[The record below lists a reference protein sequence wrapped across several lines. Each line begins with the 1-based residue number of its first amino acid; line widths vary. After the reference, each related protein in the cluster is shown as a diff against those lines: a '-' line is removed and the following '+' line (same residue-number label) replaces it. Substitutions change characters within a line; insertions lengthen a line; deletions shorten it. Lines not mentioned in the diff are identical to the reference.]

1 MTVRIG
7 VNGFGRIG
15 RLVVRA
21 ARDRDIEVVGVNDV
35 VDVAM
40 LAHLLKYDSTFGR
53 YPGSVAVD
61 GDALVVDGRRIRAT
75 AERDPADLDWS
86 AVGADIVVE
95 STGRFRSREDAARHL
110 KAGAHKVVLSAPG
123 KSVDATIVLGV
134 NADEYDPALH
144 DVVSN
149 ASCTTNCFAPMVKVL
164 HEAFGLRKGFL
175 TTVHGYTNDQNV
187 LDGPHK
193 DLHRA
198 RAAAVNLIPTT
209 TGAAR
214 AVGLVLPELA
224 GRLDG
229 IALRVPLEDGSLCD
243 FACGAGPGR
252 DRGRGERRVQGG
264 SGRRA
269 GRAAR
274 LQRGPH
280 RVPRRGRRAGVL
292 HLRRDAD
299 PGAGRPGEGLRLVRQ
314 RVGLHPPAAGPGRAR
329 RRPGLV
335 IGMTAVAPARQTPGL
350 APDRFVFATS
360 IDLATGS
367 ASARPRWRAS
377 GHPPC
382 PGMALSEGSW

>member
-35 VDVAM
+35 VDVAT

-53 YPGSVAVD
+53 YPGRVEVD
-61 GDALVVDGRRIRAT
+61 GDQLVVDGRSIRAT

-95 STGRFRSREDAARHL
+95 STGRFRTREDAAGHL
-110 KAGAHKVVLSAPG
+110 KAGARKVVLSAPG
-123 KSVDATIVLGV
+123 KGVDATIVLGV
-134 NADEYDPALH
+134 NADAYDPALH

-164 HEAFGLRKGFL
+164 HESFGLRKGFL

-198 RAAAVNLIPTT
+198 RAAAINLIPTT

-243 FACGAGPGR
+243 FAAVL
-252 DRGRGERRVQGG
+252 DREVT
-264 SGRRA
+264 A
-269 GRAAR
+269 ADVNAAFRAAADGE
-274 LQRGPH
+274 L
-280 RVPRRGRRAGVL
+280 AGLLVYNEDPIVS
-292 HLRRDAD
+292 RDVV
-299 PGAGRPGEGLRLVRQ
+299 GE
-314 RVGLHPPAAGPGRAR
+314 
-329 RRPGLV
+329 
-335 IGMTAVAPARQTPGL
+335 
-350 APDRFVFATS
+350 
-360 IDLATGS
+360 S
-367 ASARPRWRAS
+367 ASCIFDATLTQAQGELVKVFGWYDNEWGYTQRLLDLVELVAARGW
-377 GHPPC
+377 
-382 PGMALSEGSW
+382 

>member
-35 VDVAM
+35 VDVAT

-53 YPGSVAVD
+53 YPGPVEVD
-61 GDALVVDGRRIRAT
+61 GDQLVVDGRSIRAT

-95 STGRFRSREDAARHL
+95 STGRFRTREDAAGHL
-110 KAGAHKVVLSAPG
+110 KAGARKVVLSAPG
-123 KSVDATIVLGV
+123 KGVDATIVLGV
-134 NADEYDPALH
+134 NADAYDPALH

-164 HEAFGLRKGFL
+164 HESFGLRKGFL

-198 RAAAVNLIPTT
+198 RAAAINLIPTT

-229 IALRVPLEDGSLCD
+229 IALRIPIEDGSLCD
-243 FACGAGPGR
+243 FAAVL
-252 DRGRGERRVQGG
+252 DREATV
-264 SGRRA
+264 A
-269 GRAAR
+269 EVNAAFRAAADGE
-274 LQRGPH
+274 L
-280 RVPRRGRRAGVL
+280 AGLLVYNEDPIVS
-292 HLRRDAD
+292 RDVV
-299 PGAGRPGEGLRLVRQ
+299 GE
-314 RVGLHPPAAGPGRAR
+314 
-329 RRPGLV
+329 
-335 IGMTAVAPARQTPGL
+335 
-350 APDRFVFATS
+350 
-360 IDLATGS
+360 S
-367 ASARPRWRAS
+367 ASCIFDSTLTQAQGELVKTFGWYDNEWGYTHRLLDLVELVAARGW
-377 GHPPC
+377 
-382 PGMALSEGSW
+382 

>member
-35 VDVAM
+35 ADVAT
-40 LAHLLKYDSTFGR
+40 LAHLLKYDSTYGR
-53 YPGSVAVD
+53 YPGSVTAD

-95 STGRFRSREDAARHL
+95 STGKFRARDDAARHL
-110 KAGAHKVVLSAPG
+110 KAGARKVVLSAPG
-123 KSVDATIVLGV
+123 KGVDATLVLGV

-164 HEAFGLRKGFL
+164 HEAFGIQKGFL

-229 IALRVPLEDGSLCD
+229 LALRVPIDDGSLCD
-243 FACGAGPGR
+243 FAAVLDREVTAAEVNDAFRVAADGELAGLLVYNEDPIVSR
-252 DRGRGERRVQGG
+252 DVVGDPASCLFDSTLTQAQGDLVKVFG
-264 SGRRA
+264 WYDNEWGYTHRLLDLVELV
-269 GRAAR
+269 AAR
-274 LQRGPH
+274 G
-280 RVPRRGRRAGVL
+280 
-292 HLRRDAD
+292 
-299 PGAGRPGEGLRLVRQ
+299 
-314 RVGLHPPAAGPGRAR
+314 
-329 RRPGLV
+329 
-335 IGMTAVAPARQTPGL
+335 
-350 APDRFVFATS
+350 
-360 IDLATGS
+360 
-367 ASARPRWRAS
+367 W
-377 GHPPC
+377 
-382 PGMALSEGSW
+382 

>member
-35 VDVAM
+35 VGVPT

-53 YPGSVAVD
+53 YPGPVAVE
-61 GDALVVDGRRIRAT
+61 GDALVVDGHRIRAT
-75 AERDPADLDWS
+75 AERDPVDLDWS

-95 STGRFRSREDAARHL
+95 STGRFRTRDDAARHL
-110 KAGAHKVVLSAPG
+110 KAGARKVVLSAPG
-123 KSVDATIVLGV
+123 KGVDATLVLGV
-134 NADEYDPALH
+134 NADDYDPVLH
-144 DVVSN
+144 DVISN

-164 HEAFGLRKGFL
+164 HEAFGIRKGFL

-229 IALRVPLEDGSLCD
+229 LALRVPLEDGSLCD
-243 FACGAGPGR
+243 FAAMLDHEVTTAEVNAAFRVAADGELAGLLVYNEDPIVSR
-252 DRGRGERRVQGG
+252 DVVGDPASCIFDSTLTQAQGELVKVFGWYDNEWGYTHRLLDMVELV
-264 SGRRA
+264 
-269 GRAAR
+269 AAR
-274 LQRGPH
+274 G
-280 RVPRRGRRAGVL
+280 
-292 HLRRDAD
+292 
-299 PGAGRPGEGLRLVRQ
+299 
-314 RVGLHPPAAGPGRAR
+314 
-329 RRPGLV
+329 
-335 IGMTAVAPARQTPGL
+335 
-350 APDRFVFATS
+350 
-360 IDLATGS
+360 
-367 ASARPRWRAS
+367 W
-377 GHPPC
+377 
-382 PGMALSEGSW
+382 

>member
-35 VDVAM
+35 VDVAP

-53 YPGSVAVD
+53 YPGRVEVD
-61 GDALVVDGRRIRAT
+61 GDQLVVDGRPIRAT

-86 AVGADIVVE
+86 AVGADIVIE
-95 STGRFRSREDAARHL
+95 STGRFRTREDAAGHL
-110 KAGAHKVVLSAPG
+110 KAGARKVVLSAPG
-123 KSVDATIVLGV
+123 KGVDGTFVLGV
-134 NADEYDPALH
+134 NADAYDPALH

-164 HEAFGLRKGFL
+164 HESFGLRKGFL

-193 DLHRA
+193 DMHRA
-198 RAAAVNLIPTT
+198 RAAAINLIPTT

-243 FACGAGPGR
+243 FAAVL
-252 DRGRGERRVQGG
+252 DREVT
-264 SGRRA
+264 A
-269 GRAAR
+269 ADVNAAFRAAADGELAGLLVYNEDPIVSRDVVGESASCIFDATLTQAQGELVKVFGWYDNEWGYTQR
-274 LQRGPH
+274 L
-280 RVPRRGRRAGVL
+280 L
-292 HLRRDAD
+292 DL
-299 PGAGRPGEGLRLVRQ
+299 
-314 RVGLHPPAAGPGRAR
+314 VGLVAARG
-329 RRPGLV
+329 
-335 IGMTAVAPARQTPGL
+335 
-350 APDRFVFATS
+350 
-360 IDLATGS
+360 
-367 ASARPRWRAS
+367 W
-377 GHPPC
+377 
-382 PGMALSEGSW
+382 

>member
-35 VDVAM
+35 AGVAT
-40 LAHLLKYDSTFGR
+40 LAHLLKYDSTYGR
-53 YPGSVAVD
+53 YPGAVAAD
-61 GDALVVDGRRIRAT
+61 GDGLVVDGRHIRTT

-95 STGRFRSREDAARHL
+95 STGKFRTRDDAARHL
-110 KAGAHKVVLSAPG
+110 KAGARKVVLSAPG
-123 KSVDATIVLGV
+123 KGVDATLVLGV
-134 NADEYDPALH
+134 NADEYDPVHH

-164 HEAFGLRKGFL
+164 HEAFGIRKGYL

-229 IALRVPLEDGSLCD
+229 LALRVPLEDGSLCD
-243 FACGAGPGR
+243 FAAVLDREVTTAEVNAAFRVAADGELAGLLVYNEDPIVSR
-252 DRGRGERRVQGG
+252 DVVGESASCIFDSTLTQTQGDLIKVFG
-264 SGRRA
+264 WYDNEWGYTHRLLDLVELV
-269 GRAAR
+269 AAR
-274 LQRGPH
+274 G
-280 RVPRRGRRAGVL
+280 
-292 HLRRDAD
+292 
-299 PGAGRPGEGLRLVRQ
+299 
-314 RVGLHPPAAGPGRAR
+314 
-329 RRPGLV
+329 
-335 IGMTAVAPARQTPGL
+335 
-350 APDRFVFATS
+350 
-360 IDLATGS
+360 
-367 ASARPRWRAS
+367 W
-377 GHPPC
+377 
-382 PGMALSEGSW
+382 